1 MSLIVA
7 VDGPAGSGKS
17 SVSKAVARHL
27 GFHYL
32 DTGAAY
38 RTLTWIALAQ
48 GTDLESEQAVAGA
61 LDSSAIPLPTDPD
74 NQTLMVDGRDVTEE
88 IRTERVSASVS
99 KVARHPSVRQA
110 LNEMFRAKARSEL
123 SMGIIVEGRDITT
136 VVFPDAPVRILL
148 TADESVRVARRVREL
163 GSEGD
168 SIATR
173 DAADRK
179 VVDFLTAAEGVHTI
193 DSTDL
198 SFDDTVV
205 AMQQLVEEALSVGE
219 GRSGN

>member
-27 GFHYL
+27 GFQYL

-48 GTDLESEQAVAGA
+48 GTDLESEQAVLGA
-61 LDSSAIPLPTDPD
+61 LHSSAIPLPTDPED
-74 NQTLMVDGRDVTEE
+74 QTLIVDGREVTEE
-88 IRTERVSASVS
+88 IRAERVSASVS
-99 KVARHPSVRQA
+99 KVARHPSVRRT
-110 LNEMFRAKARSEL
+110 LNEMFRAKARSVV
-123 SMGIIVEGRDITT
+123 STGIIVEGRDITT

-148 TADESVRVARRVREL
+148 TADESVRVARRLREL
-163 GSEGD
+163 GSDGD